1 MERMM
6 GDRRGKRM
14 MFEVSVNHEQ
24 QHEVFDFLQ
33 TRLYT
38 TWSLNLQ
45 LSTFVTETNSSS
57 LFKRCH

>member
-38 TWSLNLQ
+38 T
-45 LSTFVTETNSSS
+45 
-57 LFKRCH
+57 